1 MEFEKIKPRKI
12 LENETVKDYECYL
25 RDFYYHLNPP
35 KPMNRYDFA
44 YQNNLVDSAEVM
56 DGKNGKYVKYLE
68 HYYSNYYR
76 KLDKKINR
84 TLKKYNKNQKKDNI
98 FDTAKNFITTKAI
111 NIKNSIQKRKENYAT
126 RVKSKKD
133 SLLNSTR
140 SFITTKTTNIKNSI
154 QERKINQTK
163 IESENSSFQPENIV
177 AKALNV
183 YIVGVSAILLAA
195 SISAIM
201 NHSIA
206 LGITGTIISLVGASI
221 AGVIDYHI
229 KQDNHESLESK
240 KKEKMQLFTKKK
252 KQSKAKDKLLSLFTR
267 KKNDKKE
274 DAKNNESND
283 DMFEFDLNTAKEEKE
298 PELAEEPFFDFD
310 LSAINHNEDVNP
322 HNLESVEPSKS
333 DNDMFEFDL
342 NKVENNDEIK
352 VQETAKVKVM
362 KR

>member
-35 KPMNRYDFA
+35 TPMDRYDFA

-111 NIKNSIQKRKENYAT
+111 NIKNS
-126 RVKSKKD
+126 
-133 SLLNSTR
+133 LH
-140 SFITTKTTNIKNSI
+140 
-154 QERKINQTK
+154 ERRTNQTIK
-163 IESENSSFQPENIV
+163 AESENSSFQPENIV

-183 YIVGVSAILLAA
+183 SIVGVSAILLVA

-267 KKNDKKE
+267 KKNDKKK

-283 DMFEFDLNTAKEEKE
+283 DMFEFDLNTVKEEKE

-322 HNLESVEPSKS
+322 HNLEFVEPSKS
-333 DNDMFEFDL
+333 DNDMFTFDL
-342 NKVENNDEIK
+342 NKVENNNAEVK
-352 VQETAKVKVM
+352 ETAKVKVM